1 MKEYINTP
9 EEGEST
15 VNEPAVA
22 YEVVQ
27 PRQDFFAPFDVDEWL
42 AAIKDDFEDEE
53 IAQPIESYFAPIDAD
68 DMNDEIPLD
77 AEGNPIGTPWEEV
90 IERMYD
96 NLSKHYGVDL
106 RTL

>member
-9 EEGEST
+9 EEGENI

-22 YEVVQ
+22 YEVAQ
-27 PRQDFFAPFDVDEWL
+27 PRQVFFAPFDVDEWL

-53 IAQPIESYFAPIDAD
+53 IAQARQSLIPAPEFKIPR
-68 DMNDEIPLD
+68 DEN
-77 AEGNPIGTPWEEV
+77 GKPIGTPWEEV
-90 IERMYD
+90 LEELYD
-96 NLSKHYGVDL
+96 DLSEHYGVDL